1 MLTGKNRI
9 NTDKFYTNVKTVDLC
24 FQLFEKYIKDTL
36 VIKPSAGNGAF
47 LNVLNQYKHTAF

>member
-24 FQLFEKYIKDTL
+24 FQTVQKI
-36 VIKPSAGNGAF
+36 
-47 LNVLNQYKHTAF
+47 YKRYACH